1 MIRNWVGQ
9 STSDDFYDLC
19 DKYGVEYK
27 TDTWG
32 RTLKRAL
39 SYIGQLGQRGGVR
52 EVVRSMA

>member
-1 MIRNWVGQ
+1 VQG
-9 STSDDFYDLC
+9 LC
-19 DKYGVEYK
+19 EKYGVEYK

-39 SYIGQLGQRGGVR
+39 SYIGQLGQKGGVR